1 MHAHWVV
8 HTSGSSL
15 GTRTY
20 HQICAYSTAYREF
33 SLTWS
38 CLCLCIIIETKGN
51 FCIRKVFNSRIGLE
65 HQHGRRFIILF
76 HLYSGIEIVWKRSIV
91 GGRKHSKTL
100 VGRAPVLTR
109 NVRVFETNRPY
120 SHVFVD
126 AFYLDIV
133 HVTVLKRFAP
143 LCHWK

>member
-8 HTSGSSL
+8 HTFESSL
-15 GTRTY
+15 GTRMY
-20 HQICAYSTAYREF
+20 HQIRACSTAYREF

-38 CLCLCIIIETKGN
+38 ASMHNYWNK
-51 FCIRKVFNSRIGLE
+51 RKFFLRKIFNSRIGLK
-65 HQHGRRFIILF
+65 HQHGRRLIILL
-76 HLYSGIEIVWKRSIV
+76 HLYSGHEVVWKRSIV
-91 GGRKHSKTL
+91 GGRKYSKTQ

-109 NVRVFETNRPY
+109 NTRVFETNRPC
-120 SHVFVD
+120 SHVFLD

-143 LCHWK
+143 LWHWK